1 MPADPMAVGVVG
13 AGVMGAEIA
22 LVAALAGHPVVLRDV
37 DPARVDAGL
46 AHAASAAERMVSRG
60 RLDAS
65 ARDAA
70 VAAIAP
76 ATADDALAGCG
87 LVVEAVPERMDVKEG
102 VFRAL
107 DAALPPGA
115 ILASNT
121 SGLSITAL
129 GRFTS
134 RPDRVIGLHFF
145 NPPVVMAL
153 VEVIRGDDTSPA
165 TVDAATTFVSGL
177 GKTPVAVA
185 ECPGFLVNRVLVRA
199 MTAAYAAAGDGADR
213 AAADA
218 AVVAGGPAPM
228 GPFALGDLVGLDTL
242 DHIRRDLVGAYGD
255 RFDDG
260 GTVAPLVAAGRLGR
274 KSGGGFFDGPVES
287 GAPGE
292 AEQAVADAYYAAA
305 RDEARRVVGEHVA
318 SEDDVDV
325 ALRLGA
331 GWERGPLT

>member
-165 TVDAATTFVSGL
+165 TVDAATAFVSGL

-305 RDEARRVVGEHVA
+305 RDEARRVVGEQVA

-331 GWERGPLT
+331 GWDRGPLT

>member
-305 RDEARRVVGEHVA
+305 RDEARRVVGEQVA